1 MVMVRGMKGNYE
13 NTHHKMAGFGQIAS
27 MISRILEFQNS
38 GGCFFRCLKW
48 IYTVAVIYFFHD
60 DGREKRLLMKVFCQ
74 KEFVQELFD
83 DEEEDFDDAG
93 DVPGRR
99 GHGGIHH

>member
-1 MVMVRGMKGNYE
+1 M
-13 NTHHKMAGFGQIAS
+13 
-27 MISRILEFQNS
+27 SRILEFQNS

-60 DGREKRLLMKVFCQ
+60 DGREKCLLWKAKLSIEICSGVF
-74 KEFVQELFD
+74 E

-93 DVPGRR
+93 GVHGRC
-99 GHGGIHH
+99 GHG